1 MSSKEEKSW
10 VLGNEDNEVI
20 RFINRFYDINNNS
33 LDDQEVLRR
42 QFRAGYCYYFAV
54 MLKTAFNRGEI
65 CWCAPF
71 GHMCWVDTDGT
82 PYDCEGVYDG
92 EAVYLIPEH
101 YLGESIKDFMH
112 TDEVYDVSRDE
123 VMNTINK
130 YRADRSIS
138 DDTDAIKYIEE
149 HLLPKHDV

>member
-1 MSSKEEKSW
+1 MSGKKEKSW
-10 VLGNEDNEVI
+10 VSGNEDNEVI

-112 TDEVYDVSRDE
+112 TDEVYDISRDE

-138 DDTDAIKYIEE
+138 DDTD
-149 HLLPKHDV
+149 

>member
-10 VLGNEDNEVI
+10 VSSNEDNEVI

-54 MLKTAFNRGEI
+54 ILKTAFNRGEI

-71 GHMCWVDTDGT
+71 AHMCWVDTDGT

-101 YLGESIKDFMH
+101 YLGDTIKNFLH
-112 TDEVYDVSRDE
+112 TDDTCNTSKEDILNIIKQYRIDKSMSEDDDVL
-123 VMNTINK
+123 
-130 YRADRSIS
+130 
-138 DDTDAIKYIEE
+138 KYIN
-149 HLLPKHDV
+149 DVFLKDC

>member
-10 VLGNEDNEVI
+10 VSSNEDNEVI

-54 MLKTAFNRGEI
+54 MLKTAFKRGEV

-71 GHMCWVDTDGT
+71 AHMCWVDVDGT
-82 PYDCEGVYDG
+82 PYDCEGEYTG

-101 YLGESIKDFMH
+101 YLGDNIKNFLH
-112 TDEVYDVSRDE
+112 TDDTC
-123 VMNTINK
+123 NTSKEDILNIIK
-130 YRADRSIS
+130 QYRIDKSIS
-138 DDTDAIKYIEE
+138 EDDGVLKYIN
-149 HLLPKHDV
+149 DVFLKDC